1 VTHEHALQARWRG
14 VMGRAKMR
22 RVREHRAKYL
32 GEVARQEKVARESRV
47 LVLQVSK
54 QSLNPNP

>member
-1 VTHEHALQARWRG
+1 MTHEHALQARWRG

-47 LVLQVSK
+47 LVLRVSK
-54 QSLNPNP
+54 RV